1 MENNKKKNKKRKKL
15 RTLILLLFITII
27 MFGTST
33 YAWFT
38 ANRIVN
44 IESINVHV
52 ETSDGL
58 QISTDGTTWKSVI
71 TKNDILQHAYSGAVN
86 FVPDTLD
93 AVSTDGTTTSDTGGD
108 ISTRRLNMFASNIG
122 SDVAV
127 NNGAYTI
134 YTTQVNEA
142 TDHTKFI
149 AFDIFLKV
157 SSNKPVYL
165 NSSNANY
172 SNVVKKAD
180 TESVTYADRG
190 LKNAA
195 RVAFVPIGEAE
206 ATASQTDITTAFYAS
221 NPAAVKIWEPNN
233 DLHSAAVVNS
243 VGPEYGFNSTNNNAL
258 TLTNCDPVSY
268 YGMKVAIPEAN
279 KTDLIGT
286 VYGSVTTY
294 GTNPAT
300 TFSTLM
306 TEGTVTDNTEYSTTG
321 ILLSTP
327 ATFASGKDY
336 KIFELKQGITK
347 MRVYM
352 WIEGQDI
359 DCENNASGT
368 DITYNIE
375 LSIRET
381 SSASTS
387 NG

>member
-1 MENNKKKNKKRKKL
+1 MDNSKKKNKKRKKL
-15 RTLILLLFITII
+15 RTLILLLFLTII

-44 IESINVHV
+44 IENIDVHV

-71 TKNDILQHAYSGAVN
+71 TKDDITNHAYSGALN
-86 FVPDTLD
+86 FIPNTLD
-93 AVSTDGTTTSDTGGD
+93 AVSTNGDTTDDGTGK
-108 ISTRRLNMFASNIG
+108 TRRLNMFASNIG
-122 SDVAV
+122 SDIAV
-127 NNGAYTI
+127 NGGAYTI
-134 YTTQVNEA
+134 YTTQVPEA

-157 SSNKPVYL
+157 SSDKPVFL
-165 NSSNANY
+165 NSANDSF
-172 SNVVKKAD
+172 SNVVKRAD
-180 TESVTYADRG
+180 TETVQYADRG

-195 RVAFVPIGEAE
+195 RVAFVPIGEAD
-206 ATASQTDITTAFYAS
+206 ATASQSDIISAYYTSDAPDA
-221 NPAAVKIWEPNN
+221 KIWEPNN
-233 DLHSAAVVNS
+233 DVHASAVVNS
-243 VGPEYGFNSTNNNAL
+243 VGPEYGFKNATALSLTSST
-258 TLTNCDPVSY
+258 PVTY
-268 YGMKVAIPEAN
+268 YGMKVAIPQAD

-286 VYGSVTTY
+286 VNGTVTTF
-294 GTNPAT
+294 GASNTV
-300 TFSTLM
+300 FSDAM
-306 TEGTVTDNTEYSTTG
+306 SEGTVTNTAALYSTTG
-321 ILLSTP
+321 RLISTP
-327 ATFASGKDY
+327 QTFVAGKDY
-336 KIFELKQGITK
+336 QIFTLKRGITK

-381 SSASTS
+381 PAATTTPTP
-387 NG
+387 